1 MHSPSNGI
9 RILGTVCLALAAAVP
24 LISQTTTGR
33 ILGTVSDQSGAAVA
47 GAAVVVTDV
56 QRGTTRALATHA
68 SGDYVVPELQPGIY
82 KSRAEAK
89 GFKTLERVTI
99 GVEVA

>member
-9 RILGTVCLALAAAVP
+9 RVLGIVCLVLALAAP
-24 LISQTTTGR
+24 LTSQTTTGR

-56 QRGTTRALATHA
+56 QRGTTRAAASDA
-68 SGDYVVPELQPGIY
+68 SGGYIVTEFQPGIY
-82 KSRAEAK
+82 KVRAEAY
-89 GFKTLERVTI
+89 GVQTYDRVNI
-99 GVEVA
+99 R

>member
-9 RILGTVCLALAAAVP
+9 RILGIVCLVLAVAVP

-33 ILGTVSDQSGAAVA
+33 ILGTVSDQSGATVA

-56 QRGTTRALATHA
+56 QRGTTRTVATDA
-68 SGDYVVPELQPGIY
+68 SGDYAAAELQPGVY
-82 KSRAEAK
+82 KVRAEAK
-89 GFKTLERVTI
+89 GFKTVERINIV
-99 GVEVA
+99 VEVA